1 MNIKIKLI
9 NNNLEK
15 WMKNRYSGNLT
26 KSHVFNAL
34 LFGKSVELYNHK
46 EWSILIFIRKNYG
59 IYNET
64 FKQLYNSISV

>member
-26 KSHVFNAL
+26 KLHVFNAL
-34 LFGKSVELYNHK
+34 LFGKSAELYNHE
-46 EWSILIFIRKNYG
+46 EWSILIFIRKNYE
-59 IYNET
+59 ISNET
-64 FKQLYNSISV
+64 FKQLYNSILV

>member
-26 KSHVFNAL
+26 KLHVFIAL